1 MKRVRFVLVAAG
13 MLAMARPG
21 NGWAQSAAAFAR
33 WAKIHAH
40 RLPVS
45 DTVSDVALEPLGR
58 IVGKAR
64 VVGYGEPTHGAHEPL
79 AFRNRLFRF
88 LVEHRG
94 FTAIALESGFTESY
108 RVYQIANGGDGDL
121 GAVVRQG
128 ITWGMGEYPE
138 NEELVGW
145 IRRYNMDPAH
155 RRKVHIYGMD
165 LSGGDT
171 DLLRQARGAVDFS
184 VAYLARRDSAIAASF
199 AARFRPYLDR
209 FSTPGYDSLSAGERS
224 TLTGLIGE
232 LRAAF
237 DRQRPP
243 ARDEEFGWAS
253 RSAASADQLNRYFL
267 ASPPYGPTPG
277 GTGNLS
283 PPTTVRD
290 SSMAENVRWALE
302 REGAGGKILVYAH
315 NNHIMNSLITGGI
328 WTRLRLTS
336 PPLGM
341 NLRRRFGHD
350 VVLIGSAAVSVSGGL
365 PSVEPDSTG
374 LDAVLSQAGKPRFV
388 IDLREGRSDPGAW
401 AWLGQPR
408 SLHAGIMSH
417 VEIVP
422 RQAYD
427 ALVYLGNLSPVRPSH
442 QAMP

>member
-13 MLAMARPG
+13 MLAMARPS

-121 GAVVRQG
+121 GEVVRQG
-128 ITWGMGEYPE
+128 ITWGMGQYPE
-138 NEELVGW
+138 NEELVAW

-184 VAYLARRDSAIAASF
+184 VA
-199 AARFRPYLDR
+199 
-209 FSTPGYDSLSAGERS
+209 
-224 TLTGLIGE
+224 
-232 LRAAF
+232 
-237 DRQRPP
+237 
-243 ARDEEFGWAS
+243 
-253 RSAASADQLNRYFL
+253 
-267 ASPPYGPTPG
+267 
-277 GTGNLS
+277 
-283 PPTTVRD
+283 
-290 SSMAENVRWALE
+290 
-302 REGAGGKILVYAH
+302 
-315 NNHIMNSLITGGI
+315 
-328 WTRLRLTS
+328 
-336 PPLGM
+336 
-341 NLRRRFGHD
+341 
-350 VVLIGSAAVSVSGGL
+350 
-365 PSVEPDSTG
+365 
-374 LDAVLSQAGKPRFV
+374 
-388 IDLREGRSDPGAW
+388 
-401 AWLGQPR
+401 
-408 SLHAGIMSH
+408 
-417 VEIVP
+417 
-422 RQAYD
+422 
-427 ALVYLGNLSPVRPSH
+427 
-442 QAMP
+442 